1 MKRIHII
8 LFLLIGFSSS
18 VFAQADKWEIYQA
31 YQNTEQ
37 VEETNNHVFA
47 VADSSLY
54 AYSKEDNSLT
64 TYSRKN
70 GLSDNKIKVLRYH
83 ASSHTLI
90 IAYRNGNIDLFGN
103 DGIYN
108 LPYLKNNTSVQNK
121 TINDVYLYQDYA
133 YISAEVGILV
143 VNLNKKEI
151 TDTYRIG
158 SVRSACI
165 LNGNLYA
172 LTGEGIRYGKLTD
185 NLLDQGNWNN
195 LTLHTTDF
203 ETNQI
208 RRIADFDNR
217 LCLAVS
223 NLGIYYLNNNALT
236 RLLHNTSLSN
246 MKVENGKLLSFSAST
261 LYISDN
267 LNGFQTINGLSN
279 LKDASYLQTTD
290 NYWLAC
296 GQEGLKGIK
305 KNAGSTS
312 YEIITD
318 QLTINSPKN
327 NYAWDLQFKGGKLWV
342 TGGGRST
349 DRYFRQNTVMNYDE
363 INLWTNY
370 NYRIAESQTGRYFQD
385 AMTLDV
391 DPDDPAH
398 AFVAYYG
405 DGILELHNDTVLN
418 WYNSTNSP
426 LDAALAGNDRY
437 VRIGGVTLDK
447 NKNLWIA
454 NCISSS
460 PIKVLT
466 AEGEWHSYTNTAI
479 DNAEIIDKIVIT
491 QNGTKFINLLHSSQ
505 LGFYVFDD
513 NGTISDQSDDI
524 SAYYASVMDNQG
536 NTLNA
541 STFYSITEDKD
552 GNIWAG
558 TNIGPLVCYNANN
571 IESLRFN
578 RIVLADES
586 DYLLNGVRVNAIAV
600 DGSNQ
605 KWIATEG
612 SGVFLV
618 NAEGTE
624 VLENFTT
631 DNSPLPTNTI
641 NSIAINPEN
650 GKVFFA
656 VDGYGTLSYQGD
668 ATEGKDDYSDIH
680 AYPNPVRPEHDGKVI
695 ITGLMSNSNVKI
707 TDIAGNIVYQTKS
720 VGGQVTW
727 NCRNAKGSRVA
738 TGIYLVLAAT
748 QEGGES
754 VVTKIMVIK

>member
-1 MKRIHII
+1 MKIVHII
-8 LFLLIGFSSS
+8 LFVLFGCSSS
-18 VFAQADKWEIYQA
+18 VFAQFDKWEIYQA
-31 YQNTEQ
+31 YQNTEL

-54 AYSKEDNSLT
+54 AYSKEDNSVT
-64 TYSRKN
+64 AYSRKN
-70 GLSDNKIKVLRYH
+70 GLSDNKIKALRYH
-83 ASSHTLI
+83 ASSHTLV
-90 IAYRNGNIDLFGN
+90 IAYRNGNIDLFSN
-103 DGIYN
+103 EGIYN
-108 LPYLKNNTSVQNK
+108 LPYLKNNSSVQNK
-121 TINDVYLYQDYA
+121 TINDIYFYQDYA
-133 YISAEVGILV
+133 YLSAEVGILV

-151 TDTYRIG
+151 ADTYRIG

-165 LNGNLYA
+165 LNGHLYA
-172 LTGEGIRYGKLTD
+172 LTSEGIRQGNLTD
-185 NLLDQGNWNN
+185 NLLDQSNWSN
-195 LTLHTTDF
+195 LSLQTTDF
-203 ETNQI
+203 EISQI
-208 RRIADFDNR
+208 CRIADFNNR

-223 NLGIYYLNNNALT
+223 NLGVYYLADNTLT
-236 RLLHNTSLSN
+236 RFLHNTSLSN
-246 MKVENGKLLSFSAST
+246 MKVENSKLLSFSAST
-261 LYISDN
+261 LYVADN
-267 LNGFQTINGLSN
+267 LNGFQTIAGLSN
-279 LKDASYLQTTD
+279 LRDASYLQTAD

-296 GQEGLKGIK
+296 GEDGLKGIK
-305 KNAGSTS
+305 KNTGLS

-342 TGGGRST
+342 TGGGRNT
-349 DRYFRQNTVMNYDE
+349 DRYWRQNTIMTYDE
-363 INLWTNY
+363 SDLWTNY
-370 NYRIAESQTGRYFQD
+370 NYRIAETQTGRYFQD

-398 AFVAYYG
+398 SFVGYYG

-418 WYNSTNSP
+418 WYHSTNSP
-426 LDAALAGNDRY
+426 LEAALSGNDRY

-447 NKNLWIA
+447 DKNLWIT
-454 NCISSS
+454 NCVSSA

-466 AEGEWHSYTNTAI
+466 AEGEWYSYTNTAI
-479 DNAEIIDKIVIT
+479 DNAEIIDKILIT
-491 QNGTKFINLLHSSQ
+491 QNGSKFINLLHSSQ
-505 LGFYVFDD
+505 AGFYAFDD
-513 NGTISDQSDDI
+513 NGTITDQSDDV
-524 SAYYASVMDNQG
+524 SAYYASVMDSQG

-541 STFYSITEDKD
+541 SMFYSITEDKD

-558 TNIGPLVCYNANN
+558 TNIGPLVCYNPDN

-631 DNSPLPTNTI
+631 DNSPLPTNTV
-641 NSIAINPEN
+641 NSISINPEN

-668 ATEGKDDYSDIH
+668 ATEGKADYSDIH
-680 AYPNPVRPEHDGKVI
+680 AYPNPVRPEHDDKVI

-720 VGGQVTW
+720 IGGQVTW

-748 QEGGES
+748 QEGES

>member
-1 MKRIHII
+1 MKIVHII
-8 LFLLIGFSSS
+8 LFVLFGCSSS
-18 VFAQADKWEIYQA
+18 VFAQFDKWEIYQA
-31 YQNTEQ
+31 YQNTEL

-54 AYSKEDNSLT
+54 AYSKEDNSVT
-64 TYSRKN
+64 AYSRKN
-70 GLSDNKIKVLRYH
+70 GLSDNKIKALRYH
-83 ASSHTLI
+83 ASSHTLV
-90 IAYRNGNIDLFGN
+90 IAYRNGNIDLFSN
-103 DGIYN
+103 EGIYN
-108 LPYLKNNTSVQNK
+108 LPYLKNNSSVQNK
-121 TINDVYLYQDYA
+121 TINDIYFYQDYA
-133 YISAEVGILV
+133 YLSAEVGILV

-151 TDTYRIG
+151 ADTYRIG

-165 LNGNLYA
+165 LNGHLYA
-172 LTGEGIRYGKLTD
+172 LTSEGIRQGNLTD
-185 NLLDQGNWNN
+185 NLLDQSNWSN
-195 LTLHTTDF
+195 LSLQTTDF
-203 ETNQI
+203 EISQI
-208 RRIADFDNR
+208 CRIADFNNR

-223 NLGIYYLNNNALT
+223 NLGVYYLADNTLT
-236 RLLHNTSLSN
+236 RFLHNTSLSN
-246 MKVENGKLLSFSAST
+246 MKVENSKLLSFSAST
-261 LYISDN
+261 LYVADN
-267 LNGFQTINGLSN
+267 LNGFQTIAGLSN
-279 LKDASYLQTTD
+279 LRDASYLQTAD

-296 GQEGLKGIK
+296 GEDGLKGIK
-305 KNAGSTS
+305 KNTGSS

-342 TGGGRST
+342 TGGGRNT
-349 DRYFRQNTVMNYDE
+349 DRYWRQNTIMTYDE
-363 INLWTNY
+363 SDLWTNY
-370 NYRIAESQTGRYFQD
+370 NYRIAETQTGRYFQD

-398 AFVAYYG
+398 SFVGYYG

-418 WYNSTNSP
+418 WYHSTNSP
-426 LDAALAGNDRY
+426 LEAALSGNDRY

-447 NKNLWIA
+447 DKNLWIT
-454 NCISSS
+454 NCVSSA

-466 AEGEWHSYTNTAI
+466 AEGEWYSYTNTAI
-479 DNAEIIDKIVIT
+479 ANAEIIDKILIT
-491 QNGTKFINLLHSSQ
+491 QNGSKFINLLHSSQ
-505 LGFYVFDD
+505 AGFYAFDD
-513 NGTISDQSDDI
+513 NGTITDQSDDV
-524 SAYYASVMDNQG
+524 SAYYASVMDSQG

-541 STFYSITEDKD
+541 SMFYSITEDKD

-558 TNIGPLVCYNANN
+558 TNIGPLVCYNPDN

-631 DNSPLPTNTI
+631 DNSPLPTNTV

-668 ATEGKDDYSDIH
+668 ATEGKADYSDIH
-680 AYPNPVRPEHDGKVI
+680 AYPNPVRPEHDDKVI

-720 VGGQVTW
+720 IGGQVTW

-748 QEGGES
+748 QEGES

>member
-1 MKRIHII
+1 MKIVHII
-8 LFLLIGFSSS
+8 LFVLFGCSSS
-18 VFAQADKWEIYQA
+18 VFAQFDKWEIYQA
-31 YQNTEQ
+31 YQNTEL

-54 AYSKEDNSLT
+54 AYSKEDNSVT
-64 TYSRKN
+64 AYSRKN
-70 GLSDNKIKVLRYH
+70 GLSDNKIKALRYH
-83 ASSHTLI
+83 ASSHTLV
-90 IAYRNGNIDLFGN
+90 IAYRNGNIDLFSN
-103 DGIYN
+103 EGIYN
-108 LPYLKNNTSVQNK
+108 LPYLKNNSSVQNK
-121 TINDVYLYQDYA
+121 TINDIYFYQDYA
-133 YISAEVGILV
+133 YLSAEVGILV

-151 TDTYRIG
+151 ADTYRIG

-165 LNGNLYA
+165 LNGHLYA
-172 LTGEGIRYGKLTD
+172 LTSEGIRQGNLTD
-185 NLLDQGNWNN
+185 NLLDQSNWSN
-195 LTLHTTDF
+195 LSLQTTDF
-203 ETNQI
+203 EISQI
-208 RRIADFDNR
+208 CRIADFNNR

-223 NLGIYYLNNNALT
+223 NLGVYYLADNTLT
-236 RLLHNTSLSN
+236 RFLHNTSLSN
-246 MKVENGKLLSFSAST
+246 MKVENSKLLSFSAST
-261 LYISDN
+261 LYVADN
-267 LNGFQTINGLSN
+267 LNGFQTIAGLSN
-279 LKDASYLQTTD
+279 LRDASYLQTAD

-296 GQEGLKGIK
+296 GEDGLKGIK
-305 KNAGSTS
+305 KNTGSS

-342 TGGGRST
+342 TGGGRNT
-349 DRYFRQNTVMNYDE
+349 DRYWRQNTIMTYNESD
-363 INLWTNY
+363 LWTNY
-370 NYRIAESQTGRYFQD
+370 NYRIAETQTGRYFQD

-398 AFVAYYG
+398 SFVGYYG

-418 WYNSTNSP
+418 WYHSTNSP
-426 LDAALAGNDRY
+426 LEAALSGNDRY

-447 NKNLWIA
+447 DKNLWIT
-454 NCISSS
+454 NCVSSA

-466 AEGEWHSYTNTAI
+466 AEGEWYSYTNTAI
-479 DNAEIIDKIVIT
+479 DNAEIIDKILIT
-491 QNGTKFINLLHSSQ
+491 QNGSKFINLLHSSQ
-505 LGFYVFDD
+505 AGFYAFDD
-513 NGTISDQSDDI
+513 NGTITDQSDDV
-524 SAYYASVMDNQG
+524 SAYYASVMDSQG

-541 STFYSITEDKD
+541 SMFYSITEDKD

-558 TNIGPLVCYNANN
+558 TNIGPLVCYNPDN

-631 DNSPLPTNTI
+631 DNSPLPTNTV

-668 ATEGKDDYSDIH
+668 ATEGKADYSDIH
-680 AYPNPVRPEHDGKVI
+680 AYPNPVRPEHDDKVI

-720 VGGQVTW
+720 IGGQVIW

-748 QEGGES
+748 QEGES

>member
-1 MKRIHII
+1 MKIVHII
-8 LFLLIGFSSS
+8 LFVLFGCSSS
-18 VFAQADKWEIYQA
+18 VFAQFDKWEIYQA
-31 YQNTEQ
+31 YQNTEL

-54 AYSKEDNSLT
+54 AYSKEDNSVT
-64 TYSRKN
+64 AYSRKN
-70 GLSDNKIKVLRYH
+70 GLSDNKIKALRYH
-83 ASSHTLI
+83 ASSHTLV
-90 IAYRNGNIDLFGN
+90 IAYRNGNIDLFSN
-103 DGIYN
+103 EGIYN
-108 LPYLKNNTSVQNK
+108 LPYLKNNSSVQNK
-121 TINDVYLYQDYA
+121 TINDIYFYQDYA
-133 YISAEVGILV
+133 YLSAEVGILV

-151 TDTYRIG
+151 ADTYRIG

-165 LNGNLYA
+165 LNGHLYA
-172 LTGEGIRYGKLTD
+172 LTSEGIRQGNLTD
-185 NLLDQGNWNN
+185 NLLDQSNWSN
-195 LTLHTTDF
+195 LSLQTTDF
-203 ETNQI
+203 EISQI
-208 RRIADFDNR
+208 CRIADFNNR

-223 NLGIYYLNNNALT
+223 NLGVYYLADNTLT
-236 RLLHNTSLSN
+236 RFLHNTSLSN
-246 MKVENGKLLSFSAST
+246 MKVENSKLLSFSAST
-261 LYISDN
+261 LYVADN
-267 LNGFQTINGLSN
+267 LNGFQTIAGLSN
-279 LKDASYLQTTD
+279 LRDASYLQTAD

-296 GQEGLKGIK
+296 GEDGLKGIK
-305 KNAGSTS
+305 KNTGSS

-342 TGGGRST
+342 TGGGRNT
-349 DRYFRQNTVMNYDE
+349 DRYWRQNTIMTYDE
-363 INLWTNY
+363 SDLWTNY
-370 NYRIAESQTGRYFQD
+370 NYRIAETQTGRYFQD

-398 AFVAYYG
+398 SFVGYYG

-418 WYNSTNSP
+418 WYHSTNSP
-426 LDAALAGNDRY
+426 LEAALSGNDRY

-447 NKNLWIA
+447 DKNLWIT
-454 NCISSS
+454 NCVSSA

-466 AEGEWHSYTNTAI
+466 AEGEWYSYTNTAI
-479 DNAEIIDKIVIT
+479 ANAEIIDKILIT
-491 QNGTKFINLLHSSQ
+491 QNGSKFINLLHSSQ
-505 LGFYVFDD
+505 AGFYAFDD
-513 NGTISDQSDDI
+513 NGTITDQSDDV
-524 SAYYASVMDNQG
+524 SAYYASVMDSQG

-541 STFYSITEDKD
+541 SMFYSITEDKD

-558 TNIGPLVCYNANN
+558 TNIGPLVCYNPDN

-631 DNSPLPTNTI
+631 DNSPLPTNTV

-656 VDGYGTLSYQGD
+656 VDEYGTLSYQGD
-668 ATEGKDDYSDIH
+668 ATEGKADYSDIH
-680 AYPNPVRPEHDGKVI
+680 AYPNPVRPEHDDKVI

-720 VGGQVTW
+720 IGGQVTW

-748 QEGGES
+748 QEGES

>member
-1 MKRIHII
+1 MKIVHII
-8 LFLLIGFSSS
+8 LFVLFGCSS
-18 VFAQADKWEIYQA
+18 VFAQFDKWEIYQA
-31 YQNTEQ
+31 YQNTEL

-54 AYSKEDNSLT
+54 AYSKEDNSVT
-64 TYSRKN
+64 AYSRKN
-70 GLSDNKIKVLRYH
+70 GLSDNKIKALRYH
-83 ASSHTLI
+83 ASSHTLV
-90 IAYRNGNIDLFGN
+90 IAYRNGNIDLFSN
-103 DGIYN
+103 EGIYN
-108 LPYLKNNTSVQNK
+108 LPYLKNNSSVQNK
-121 TINDVYLYQDYA
+121 TINDIYFYQDYA
-133 YISAEVGILV
+133 YLSAEVGILV

-151 TDTYRIG
+151 ADTYRIG

-165 LNGNLYA
+165 LNGHLYA
-172 LTGEGIRYGKLTD
+172 LTSEGIRQGNLTD
-185 NLLDQGNWNN
+185 NLLDQSNWSN
-195 LTLHTTDF
+195 LSLQTTDF
-203 ETNQI
+203 EISQI
-208 RRIADFDNR
+208 RRIADFNNR

-223 NLGIYYLNNNALT
+223 NLGVYYLADNTLT
-236 RLLHNTSLSN
+236 RFLHNTSLSN
-246 MKVENGKLLSFSAST
+246 MKVENSKLLSFSAST
-261 LYISDN
+261 LYIADN
-267 LNGFQTINGLSN
+267 LNGFQTIAGLSN
-279 LKDASYLQTTD
+279 LKDASYLQTAD

-296 GQEGLKGIK
+296 GEDGLKGIK
-305 KNAGSTS
+305 KNTGSS

-342 TGGGRST
+342 TGGGRNT
-349 DRYFRQNTVMNYDE
+349 DRYWRQNTIMTYDE
-363 INLWTNY
+363 SDLWTNY
-370 NYRIAESQTGRYFQD
+370 NYRIAETQTGRYFQD

-398 AFVAYYG
+398 SFVGYYG

-418 WYNSTNSP
+418 WYHSTNSP
-426 LDAALAGNDRY
+426 LEAALSGNDRY

-447 NKNLWIA
+447 DKNLWIT
-454 NCISSS
+454 NCVSSA

-466 AEGEWHSYTNTAI
+466 AEGKWYSYTNTAI
-479 DNAEIIDKIVIT
+479 DNAEIIDKILIT
-491 QNGTKFINLLHSSQ
+491 QNGSKFINLLHSSQ
-505 LGFYVFDD
+505 AGFYAFND
-513 NGTISDQSDDI
+513 NGTITDQSDDV
-524 SAYYASVMDNQG
+524 SAYYASVMDSQG

-541 STFYSITEDKD
+541 SMFYSITEDKD

-558 TNIGPLVCYNANN
+558 TNIGPLVCYNPDN

-631 DNSPLPTNTI
+631 DNSPLPTNTV

-668 ATEGKDDYSDIH
+668 ATEGKADYSDIH
-680 AYPNPVRPEHDGKVI
+680 AYPNPVRPEHDDKVI

-720 VGGQVTW
+720 IGGQVTW

-748 QEGGES
+748 QEGES

>member
-1 MKRIHII
+1 MKIVHII
-8 LFLLIGFSSS
+8 LFVLFGCSSS
-18 VFAQADKWEIYQA
+18 VFAQFDKWEIYQA
-31 YQNTEQ
+31 YQNTEL

-54 AYSKEDNSLT
+54 AYSKEDNSVT
-64 TYSRKN
+64 AYSRKN
-70 GLSDNKIKVLRYH
+70 GLSDNKIKALRYH
-83 ASSHTLI
+83 ASSHTLV
-90 IAYRNGNIDLFGN
+90 IAYRNGNIDLFSN
-103 DGIYN
+103 EGIYN
-108 LPYLKNNTSVQNK
+108 LPYLKNNSSVQNK
-121 TINDVYLYQDYA
+121 TINDIYFYQDYA
-133 YISAEVGILV
+133 YLSAEVGILV

-151 TDTYRIG
+151 ADTYRIG

-165 LNGNLYA
+165 LNGHLYA
-172 LTGEGIRYGKLTD
+172 LTSEGIRQGNLTD
-185 NLLDQGNWNN
+185 NLLDQSNWSN
-195 LTLHTTDF
+195 LSLQTTDF
-203 ETNQI
+203 EISQI
-208 RRIADFDNR
+208 CRIADFNNR

-223 NLGIYYLNNNALT
+223 NLGVYYLADNTLT
-236 RLLHNTSLSN
+236 RFLHNTSLSN
-246 MKVENGKLLSFSAST
+246 MKVENSKLLSFSAST
-261 LYISDN
+261 LYIADN
-267 LNGFQTINGLSN
+267 LNGFQTIAGLSN
-279 LKDASYLQTTD
+279 LKDASYLQTAD

-296 GQEGLKGIK
+296 GEDGLKGIK
-305 KNAGSTS
+305 KNTGTS

-342 TGGGRST
+342 TGGGRNT
-349 DRYFRQNTVMNYDE
+349 DRYWRQNTIMTYNESD
-363 INLWTNY
+363 LWTNY
-370 NYRIAESQTGRYFQD
+370 NYRIAETQTGRYFQD

-398 AFVAYYG
+398 SFVGYYG

-418 WYNSTNSP
+418 WYHSTNSP
-426 LDAALAGNDRY
+426 LEAALSGNDRY

-447 NKNLWIA
+447 DKNLWIT
-454 NCISSS
+454 NCVSSA

-466 AEGEWHSYTNTAI
+466 AEGEWYSYTNTAI
-479 DNAEIIDKIVIT
+479 DNAEIIDKILIT
-491 QNGTKFINLLHSSQ
+491 QNGSKFINLLHSSQ
-505 LGFYVFDD
+505 AGFYAFDD
-513 NGTISDQSDDI
+513 NGTITDQSDDV
-524 SAYYASVMDNQG
+524 SAYYASVMDSQG

-541 STFYSITEDKD
+541 SMFYSITEDKD

-558 TNIGPLVCYNANN
+558 TNIGPLVCYNPDN

-631 DNSPLPTNTI
+631 DNSPLPTNTV

-668 ATEGKDDYSDIH
+668 ATEGKADYSDIH
-680 AYPNPVRPEHDGKVI
+680 AYPNPVRPEHDDKVI

-720 VGGQVTW
+720 IGGQVTW

-748 QEGGES
+748 QEGES

>member
-1 MKRIHII
+1 MKIVHII
-8 LFLLIGFSSS
+8 LFVLFGCSSS
-18 VFAQADKWEIYQA
+18 VFAQFDKWEIYQA
-31 YQNTEQ
+31 YQNTEL

-54 AYSKEDNSLT
+54 AYSKEDNSVT
-64 TYSRKN
+64 AYSRKN
-70 GLSDNKIKVLRYH
+70 GLSDNKIKALRYH
-83 ASSHTLI
+83 ASSHTLV
-90 IAYRNGNIDLFGN
+90 IAYRNGNIDLFSN
-103 DGIYN
+103 EGIYN
-108 LPYLKNNTSVQNK
+108 LPYLKNNSSVQNK
-121 TINDVYLYQDYA
+121 TINDIYFYHDYA
-133 YISAEVGILV
+133 YLSAEVGILV

-151 TDTYRIG
+151 ADTYRIG

-165 LNGNLYA
+165 LNGHLYA
-172 LTGEGIRYGKLTD
+172 LTSEGIRQGNLTD
-185 NLLDQGNWNN
+185 NLLDQSNWSN
-195 LTLHTTDF
+195 LSLQTTDF
-203 ETNQI
+203 EISQI
-208 RRIADFDNR
+208 CRIADFNNR

-223 NLGIYYLNNNALT
+223 NLGVYYLADNTLT
-236 RLLHNTSLSN
+236 RFLHNTSLSN
-246 MKVENGKLLSFSAST
+246 MKVENNKLLSFSAST
-261 LYISDN
+261 LYVADN
-267 LNGFQTINGLSN
+267 LNGFQIIAGLSN
-279 LKDASYLQTTD
+279 LRDASYLQTAD

-296 GQEGLKGIK
+296 GEDGLKGIK
-305 KNAGSTS
+305 KNTGSS

-342 TGGGRST
+342 TGGGRNT
-349 DRYFRQNTVMNYDE
+349 DRYWRQNTIMTYDE
-363 INLWTNY
+363 SDLWTNY
-370 NYRIAESQTGRYFQD
+370 NYRIAETQTGRYFQD

-398 AFVAYYG
+398 SFVGYYG

-418 WYNSTNSP
+418 WYHSTNSP
-426 LDAALAGNDRY
+426 LEAALSGNDRY

-447 NKNLWIA
+447 DKNLWIT
-454 NCISSS
+454 NCVSSA

-466 AEGEWHSYTNTAI
+466 AEGEWYSYTNTAI
-479 DNAEIIDKIVIT
+479 DNAEIIDKILIT
-491 QNGTKFINLLHSSQ
+491 QNGSKFINLLHSSQ
-505 LGFYVFDD
+505 AGFYAFDD
-513 NGTISDQSDDI
+513 NGTITDQSDDV
-524 SAYYASVMDNQG
+524 SAYYASVMDSQG

-541 STFYSITEDKD
+541 SMFYSITEDKD

-558 TNIGPLVCYNANN
+558 TNIGSLVCYNPDN

-631 DNSPLPTNTI
+631 DNSPLPTNTV

-668 ATEGKDDYSDIH
+668 ATEGKADYSDIH
-680 AYPNPVRPEHDGKVI
+680 AYPNPVRPEHDDKVI

-720 VGGQVTW
+720 IGGQVTW

-748 QEGGES
+748 QEGES

>member
-1 MKRIHII
+1 MKIVHII
-8 LFLLIGFSSS
+8 LFVLFGCSSS
-18 VFAQADKWEIYQA
+18 VFAQFDKWEIYQA
-31 YQNTEQ
+31 YQNTEL

-54 AYSKEDNSLT
+54 AYSKEDNSVT
-64 TYSRKN
+64 AYSRKN
-70 GLSDNKIKVLRYH
+70 GLSDNKIKALRYH
-83 ASSHTLI
+83 ASSHTLV
-90 IAYRNGNIDLFGN
+90 IAYRNGNIDLFSN
-103 DGIYN
+103 EGIYN
-108 LPYLKNNTSVQNK
+108 LPYLKNNSSVQNK
-121 TINDVYLYQDYA
+121 TINDIYFYQDYA
-133 YISAEVGILV
+133 YLSAEVGILV

-151 TDTYRIG
+151 ADTYRIG

-165 LNGNLYA
+165 LNGHLYA
-172 LTGEGIRYGKLTD
+172 LTSEGIRQGNLTD
-185 NLLDQGNWNN
+185 NLLDQSNWSN
-195 LTLHTTDF
+195 LFLQTTDF
-203 ETNQI
+203 EISQI
-208 RRIADFDNR
+208 CRIADFNNR

-223 NLGIYYLNNNALT
+223 NLGVYYLADNTLT
-236 RLLHNTSLSN
+236 RFLHNTSLSN
-246 MKVENGKLLSFSAST
+246 MKVENSKLLSFSAST
-261 LYISDN
+261 LYVADN
-267 LNGFQTINGLSN
+267 LNGFQTIAGLSN
-279 LKDASYLQTTD
+279 LRDASYLQTAD

-296 GQEGLKGIK
+296 GEDGLKGIK
-305 KNAGSTS
+305 KNTGSS

-342 TGGGRST
+342 TGGGRNT
-349 DRYFRQNTVMNYDE
+349 DRYWRQNTIMTYDE
-363 INLWTNY
+363 SDLWTNY
-370 NYRIAESQTGRYFQD
+370 NYRIAETQTGRYFQD

-398 AFVAYYG
+398 SFVGYYG

-418 WYNSTNSP
+418 WYHSTNSP
-426 LDAALAGNDRY
+426 LEAALSGNDRY

-447 NKNLWIA
+447 DKNLWIT
-454 NCISSS
+454 NCVSSA

-466 AEGEWHSYTNTAI
+466 AEGEWYSYTNTAI
-479 DNAEIIDKIVIT
+479 DNAEIIDKILIT
-491 QNGTKFINLLHSSQ
+491 QNGSKFINLLHSSQ
-505 LGFYVFDD
+505 AGFYAFDD
-513 NGTISDQSDDI
+513 NGTITDQSDDV
-524 SAYYASVMDNQG
+524 SAYYASVMDSQG

-541 STFYSITEDKD
+541 SMFYSITEDKD

-558 TNIGPLVCYNANN
+558 TNIGPLVCYNPDN

-605 KWIATEG
+605 KWVATEG

-631 DNSPLPTNTI
+631 DNSPLPTNTV

-668 ATEGKDDYSDIH
+668 ATEGKADYSDIH
-680 AYPNPVRPEHDGKVI
+680 AYPNPVRPEHDDKVI

-720 VGGQVTW
+720 IGGQVIW

-748 QEGGES
+748 QEGES

>member
-1 MKRIHII
+1 MKIVHII
-8 LFLLIGFSSS
+8 LFVLFGCSSS
-18 VFAQADKWEIYQA
+18 VFAQFDKWEIYQA
-31 YQNTEQ
+31 YQNTEL

-54 AYSKEDNSLT
+54 AYSKEDNSVT
-64 TYSRKN
+64 AYSRKN
-70 GLSDNKIKVLRYH
+70 GLSDNKIKALRYH
-83 ASSHTLI
+83 ASSHTLV
-90 IAYRNGNIDLFGN
+90 IAYRNGNIDLFSN
-103 DGIYN
+103 EGIYN
-108 LPYLKNNTSVQNK
+108 LPYLKNNSSVQNK
-121 TINDVYLYQDYA
+121 TINDIYFYQDYA
-133 YISAEVGILV
+133 YLSAEVGILV

-151 TDTYRIG
+151 ADTYRIG

-165 LNGNLYA
+165 LNGHLYA
-172 LTGEGIRYGKLTD
+172 LTSEGIRQGNLTD
-185 NLLDQGNWNN
+185 NLLDQSNWSN
-195 LTLHTTDF
+195 LSLQTTDF
-203 ETNQI
+203 EISQI
-208 RRIADFDNR
+208 CRIADFNNR

-223 NLGIYYLNNNALT
+223 NLGVYYLADNTLT
-236 RLLHNTSLSN
+236 RFLHNTSLSN
-246 MKVENGKLLSFSAST
+246 MKVENSKLLSFSAST
-261 LYISDN
+261 LYVADN
-267 LNGFQTINGLSN
+267 LNGFQTIAGLSN
-279 LKDASYLQTTD
+279 LRDASYLQTAD

-296 GQEGLKGIK
+296 GEDGLKGIK
-305 KNAGSTS
+305 KNTGSS

-342 TGGGRST
+342 TGGGRNT
-349 DRYFRQNTVMNYDE
+349 DRYWRQNTIMTYDE
-363 INLWTNY
+363 SDLWTNY
-370 NYRIAESQTGRYFQD
+370 NYRIAETQTGRYFQD

-398 AFVAYYG
+398 SFVGYYG

-418 WYNSTNSP
+418 WYHSTNSP
-426 LDAALAGNDRY
+426 LEAALSGNDRY

-447 NKNLWIA
+447 DKNLWIT
-454 NCISSS
+454 NCVSSA

-466 AEGEWHSYTNTAI
+466 AEGKWYSYTNTAI
-479 DNAEIIDKIVIT
+479 DNAEIIDKILIT
-491 QNGTKFINLLHSSQ
+491 QNGSKFINLLHSSQ
-505 LGFYVFDD
+505 AGFYAFND
-513 NGTISDQSDDI
+513 NGTITDQSDDV
-524 SAYYASVMDNQG
+524 SAYYASVMDSQG

-541 STFYSITEDKD
+541 SMFYSITEDKD

-558 TNIGPLVCYNANN
+558 TNIGPLVCYNPDN

-631 DNSPLPTNTI
+631 DNSPLPTNTV

-668 ATEGKDDYSDIH
+668 ATEGKADYSDIH
-680 AYPNPVRPEHDGKVI
+680 AYPNPVRPEHDDKVI

-720 VGGQVTW
+720 IGGQVTW

-748 QEGGES
+748 QEGES

>member
-1 MKRIHII
+1 MKIVHII
-8 LFLLIGFSSS
+8 LFVLFGCSSS
-18 VFAQADKWEIYQA
+18 VFAQFDKWEIYQA
-31 YQNTEQ
+31 YQNTEL

-54 AYSKEDNSLT
+54 AYSKEDNSVT
-64 TYSRKN
+64 AYSRKN
-70 GLSDNKIKVLRYH
+70 GLSDNKIKALRYH
-83 ASSHTLI
+83 ASSHTLV
-90 IAYRNGNIDLFGN
+90 IAYRNGNIDLFSN
-103 DGIYN
+103 EGIYN
-108 LPYLKNNTSVQNK
+108 LPYLKNNSSVQNK
-121 TINDVYLYQDYA
+121 TINDIYFYQDYA
-133 YISAEVGILV
+133 YLSAEVGILV

-151 TDTYRIG
+151 ADTYRIG

-165 LNGNLYA
+165 LNGHLYA
-172 LTGEGIRYGKLTD
+172 LTSEGIRQGNLTD
-185 NLLDQGNWNN
+185 NLLDQSNWSN
-195 LTLHTTDF
+195 LFLQTTDF
-203 ETNQI
+203 EISQI
-208 RRIADFDNR
+208 CRIADFNNR

-223 NLGIYYLNNNALT
+223 NLGVYYLADNTLT
-236 RLLHNTSLSN
+236 RFLHNTSLSN
-246 MKVENGKLLSFSAST
+246 MKVENSKLLSFSAST
-261 LYISDN
+261 LYVADN
-267 LNGFQTINGLSN
+267 LNGFQTIAGLSN
-279 LKDASYLQTTD
+279 LRDASYLQTAD

-296 GQEGLKGIK
+296 GEDGLKGIK
-305 KNAGSTS
+305 KNTGSS

-342 TGGGRST
+342 TGGGRNT
-349 DRYFRQNTVMNYDE
+349 DRYWRQNTIMTYDE
-363 INLWTNY
+363 SDLWTNY
-370 NYRIAESQTGRYFQD
+370 NYRIAETQTGRYFQD

-398 AFVAYYG
+398 SFVGYYG

-418 WYNSTNSP
+418 WYHSTNSP
-426 LDAALAGNDRY
+426 LEAALSGNDRY

-447 NKNLWIA
+447 DKNLWIT
-454 NCISSS
+454 NCVSSA

-466 AEGEWHSYTNTAI
+466 AEGEWYSYTNTAI
-479 DNAEIIDKIVIT
+479 DNAEIIDKILIT
-491 QNGTKFINLLHSSQ
+491 QNGSKFINLLHSSQ
-505 LGFYVFDD
+505 AGFYAFDD
-513 NGTISDQSDDI
+513 NGTITDQSDDV
-524 SAYYASVMDNQG
+524 SAYYASVMDSQG

-541 STFYSITEDKD
+541 SMFYSITEDKD

-558 TNIGPLVCYNANN
+558 TNIGPLVCYNPDN

-605 KWIATEG
+605 KWVATEG

-631 DNSPLPTNTI
+631 DNSPLPTNTV

-668 ATEGKDDYSDIH
+668 ATEGKADYSNIH
-680 AYPNPVRPEHDGKVI
+680 AYPNPVRPEHDDKVI

-720 VGGQVTW
+720 IGGQVTW

-748 QEGGES
+748 QEGES

>member
-1 MKRIHII
+1 
-8 LFLLIGFSSS
+8 
-18 VFAQADKWEIYQA
+18 
-31 YQNTEQ
+31 
-37 VEETNNHVFA
+37 
-47 VADSSLY
+47 
-54 AYSKEDNSLT
+54 
-64 TYSRKN
+64 
-70 GLSDNKIKVLRYH
+70 
-83 ASSHTLI
+83 
-90 IAYRNGNIDLFGN
+90 
-103 DGIYN
+103 
-108 LPYLKNNTSVQNK
+108 
-121 TINDVYLYQDYA
+121 
-133 YISAEVGILV
+133 
-143 VNLNKKEI
+143 
-151 TDTYRIG
+151 
-158 SVRSACI
+158 
-165 LNGNLYA
+165 
-172 LTGEGIRYGKLTD
+172 
-185 NLLDQGNWNN
+185 
-195 LTLHTTDF
+195 
-203 ETNQI
+203 
-208 RRIADFDNR
+208 
-217 LCLAVS
+217 
-223 NLGIYYLNNNALT
+223 
-236 RLLHNTSLSN
+236 
-246 MKVENGKLLSFSAST
+246 MKVENNKLLSFSAST
-261 LYISDN
+261 LYIADN
-267 LNGFQTINGLSN
+267 LNGFQTIAGLSN
-279 LKDASYLQTTD
+279 LKDASYLQTAD

-296 GQEGLKGIK
+296 GEDGLKGIK
-305 KNAGSTS
+305 KNTGTS

-342 TGGGRST
+342 TGGGRNT
-349 DRYFRQNTVMNYDE
+349 DRYWRQNTIMTYDE
-363 INLWTNY
+363 SDLWTNY
-370 NYRIAESQTGRYFQD
+370 NYRIAETQTGRYFQD

-398 AFVAYYG
+398 SFVGYYG

-418 WYNSTNSP
+418 WYHSTNSP
-426 LDAALAGNDRY
+426 LEAALSGNDRY

-447 NKNLWIA
+447 DKNLWIT
-454 NCISSS
+454 NCVSSA

-466 AEGEWHSYTNTAI
+466 AEGEWYSYTNTAI
-479 DNAEIIDKIVIT
+479 DNAEIIDKILIT
-491 QNGTKFINLLHSSQ
+491 QNGSKFINLLHSSQ
-505 LGFYVFDD
+505 AGFYAFDD
-513 NGTISDQSDDI
+513 NGTITDQSDDV
-524 SAYYASVMDNQG
+524 SAYYASVMDSQG

-541 STFYSITEDKD
+541 SMFYSITEDKD

-558 TNIGPLVCYNANN
+558 TNIGPLVCYNPDN

-631 DNSPLPTNTI
+631 DNSPLPTNTV

-668 ATEGKDDYSDIH
+668 ATEGKADYSDIH
-680 AYPNPVRPEHDGKVI
+680 AYPNPVRPEHDDKVI

-720 VGGQVTW
+720 IGGQVTW

-748 QEGGES
+748 QEGES

>member
-1 MKRIHII
+1 MKIVHII
-8 LFLLIGFSSS
+8 LFVLFGCSS
-18 VFAQADKWEIYQA
+18 VFAQFDKWEIYQA
-31 YQNTEQ
+31 YQNTEL

-54 AYSKEDNSLT
+54 AYSKEDNSVT
-64 TYSRKN
+64 AYSRKN
-70 GLSDNKIKVLRYH
+70 GLSDNKIKALRYH
-83 ASSHTLI
+83 ASSHTLV
-90 IAYRNGNIDLFGN
+90 IAYRNGNIDLFSN
-103 DGIYN
+103 EGIYN
-108 LPYLKNNTSVQNK
+108 LPYLKNNSSVQNK
-121 TINDVYLYQDYA
+121 TINDIYFYQDYA
-133 YISAEVGILV
+133 YLSAEVGILV

-151 TDTYRIG
+151 ADTYRIG

-165 LNGNLYA
+165 LNGHLYA
-172 LTGEGIRYGKLTD
+172 LTSEGIRQGNLTD
-185 NLLDQGNWNN
+185 NLLDQSNWSN
-195 LTLHTTDF
+195 LSLQTTDF
-203 ETNQI
+203 EISQI
-208 RRIADFDNR
+208 RRIADFNNR

-223 NLGIYYLNNNALT
+223 NLGVYYLADNTLT
-236 RLLHNTSLSN
+236 RFLHNTSLSN
-246 MKVENGKLLSFSAST
+246 MKVENSKLLSFSAST
-261 LYISDN
+261 LYIADN
-267 LNGFQTINGLSN
+267 LNGFQTIAGLSN
-279 LKDASYLQTTD
+279 LKDASYLQTAD

-296 GQEGLKGIK
+296 GEDGLKGIK
-305 KNAGSTS
+305 KNTGTS

-349 DRYFRQNTVMNYDE
+349 DRYWRQNTIMTYDE
-363 INLWTNY
+363 SDLWTNY
-370 NYRIAESQTGRYFQD
+370 NYRIAETQTGRYFQD

-398 AFVAYYG
+398 SFVGYYG

-418 WYNSTNSP
+418 WYHSTNSP
-426 LDAALAGNDRY
+426 LEAALSGNDRY

-447 NKNLWIA
+447 DKNLWIT
-454 NCISSS
+454 NCVSSA

-466 AEGEWHSYTNTAI
+466 AEGEWYSYTNTAI
-479 DNAEIIDKIVIT
+479 DNAEIIDKILIT
-491 QNGTKFINLLHSSQ
+491 QNGSKFINLLHSSQ
-505 LGFYVFDD
+505 AGFYAFDD
-513 NGTISDQSDDI
+513 NGTITDQSDDV
-524 SAYYASVMDNQG
+524 SAYYASVMDSQG

-541 STFYSITEDKD
+541 NMFYSITEDKD

-558 TNIGPLVCYNANN
+558 TNIGPLVCYNPDN

-586 DYLLNGVRVNAIAV
+586 DYLLNGVRVNAITV

-631 DNSPLPTNTI
+631 DNSPLPTNTV
-641 NSIAINPEN
+641 NSISINPEN

-668 ATEGKDDYSDIH
+668 ATEGKADYSDIH
-680 AYPNPVRPEHDGKVI
+680 AYPNPVRPEHDDKVI

-720 VGGQVTW
+720 IGGQVTW

-748 QEGGES
+748 QEGES

>member
-1 MKRIHII
+1 MKIVHII
-8 LFLLIGFSSS
+8 LFVLFGCSS
-18 VFAQADKWEIYQA
+18 VFAQFDKWEIYQA
-31 YQNTEQ
+31 YQNTEL

-54 AYSKEDNSLT
+54 AYSKEDNSVT
-64 TYSRKN
+64 AYSRKN
-70 GLSDNKIKVLRYH
+70 GLSDNKIKALRYH
-83 ASSHTLI
+83 ASSHTLV
-90 IAYRNGNIDLFGN
+90 IAYRNGNIDLFSN
-103 DGIYN
+103 EGIYN
-108 LPYLKNNTSVQNK
+108 LPYLKNNSSVQNK
-121 TINDVYLYQDYA
+121 TINDIYFYQDYA
-133 YISAEVGILV
+133 YLSAEVGILV

-151 TDTYRIG
+151 ADTYRIG

-165 LNGNLYA
+165 LNGHLYA
-172 LTGEGIRYGKLTD
+172 LTSEGIRQGNLTD
-185 NLLDQGNWNN
+185 NLLDQSNWSN
-195 LTLHTTDF
+195 LSLQTTDF
-203 ETNQI
+203 EISQI
-208 RRIADFDNR
+208 RRIADFNNR

-223 NLGIYYLNNNALT
+223 NLGVYYLADNTLT
-236 RLLHNTSLSN
+236 RFLHNTSLSN
-246 MKVENGKLLSFSAST
+246 MKVENSKLLSFSAST
-261 LYISDN
+261 LYIADN
-267 LNGFQTINGLSN
+267 LNGFQTIAGLSN
-279 LKDASYLQTTD
+279 LKDASYLQTAD

-296 GQEGLKGIK
+296 GEDGLKGIK
-305 KNAGSTS
+305 KNTGTS

-342 TGGGRST
+342 TGGGRNT
-349 DRYFRQNTVMNYDE
+349 DRYWRQNTIMTYDE
-363 INLWTNY
+363 SDLWTNY
-370 NYRIAESQTGRYFQD
+370 NYRIAETQTGRYFQD

-398 AFVAYYG
+398 SFVGYYG

-418 WYNSTNSP
+418 WYHSTNSP
-426 LDAALAGNDRY
+426 LEAALSGNDRY

-447 NKNLWIA
+447 DKNLWIT
-454 NCISSS
+454 NCVSSA

-466 AEGEWHSYTNTAI
+466 AEGEWYSYTNTAI
-479 DNAEIIDKIVIT
+479 DNAEIIDKILIT
-491 QNGTKFINLLHSSQ
+491 QNGSKFINLLHSSQ
-505 LGFYVFDD
+505 AGFYAFDD
-513 NGTISDQSDDI
+513 NGTITDQSDDV
-524 SAYYASVMDNQG
+524 SAYYASVMDSQG

-541 STFYSITEDKD
+541 NMFYSITEDKD

-558 TNIGPLVCYNANN
+558 TNIGPLVCYNPDN

-586 DYLLNGVRVNAIAV
+586 DYLLNGVRVNAITV

-631 DNSPLPTNTI
+631 DNSPLPTNTV

-668 ATEGKDDYSDIH
+668 ATEGKADYSDIH
-680 AYPNPVRPEHDGKVI
+680 AYPNPVRPEHDDKVI

-720 VGGQVTW
+720 IGGQVTW

-748 QEGGES
+748 QEGES

>member
-1 MKRIHII
+1 MKIVHII
-8 LFLLIGFSSS
+8 LFVLFGCSSS
-18 VFAQADKWEIYQA
+18 VFAQFDKWEIYQA
-31 YQNTEQ
+31 YQNTEL

-54 AYSKEDNSLT
+54 AYSKEDNSVT
-64 TYSRKN
+64 AYSRKN
-70 GLSDNKIKVLRYH
+70 GLSDNKIKALRYH
-83 ASSHTLI
+83 ASSHTLV
-90 IAYRNGNIDLFGN
+90 IAYRNGNIDLFSN
-103 DGIYN
+103 EGIYN
-108 LPYLKNNTSVQNK
+108 LPYLKNNSSVQNK
-121 TINDVYLYQDYA
+121 TINDIYFYQDYA
-133 YISAEVGILV
+133 YLSAEVGILV

-151 TDTYRIG
+151 ADTYRIG
-158 SVRSACI
+158 PVRSACI
-165 LNGNLYA
+165 LNGHLYA
-172 LTGEGIRYGKLTD
+172 LTSEGIRQGNLTD
-185 NLLDQGNWNN
+185 NLLDQSNWSN
-195 LTLHTTDF
+195 LSLQTTDF
-203 ETNQI
+203 EISQI
-208 RRIADFDNR
+208 RRIADFNNR

-223 NLGIYYLNNNALT
+223 NLGVYYLADNTLT
-236 RLLHNTSLSN
+236 RFLHNTSLSN
-246 MKVENGKLLSFSAST
+246 MKVENSKLLSFSAST
-261 LYISDN
+261 LYIADN
-267 LNGFQTINGLSN
+267 LNGFQTIAGLSN
-279 LKDASYLQTTD
+279 LKDASYLQTAD

-296 GQEGLKGIK
+296 GEDGLKGIK
-305 KNAGSTS
+305 KNTGTS

-342 TGGGRST
+342 TGGGRNT
-349 DRYFRQNTVMNYDE
+349 DRYWRQNTIMTYNESD
-363 INLWTNY
+363 LWTNY
-370 NYRIAESQTGRYFQD
+370 NYRIAETQTGRYFQD

-398 AFVAYYG
+398 SFVGYYG

-418 WYNSTNSP
+418 WYHSTNSP
-426 LDAALAGNDRY
+426 LEAALSGNDRY

-447 NKNLWIA
+447 DKNLWIT
-454 NCISSS
+454 NCVSSA

-466 AEGEWHSYTNTAI
+466 AEGEWYSYTNTAI
-479 DNAEIIDKIVIT
+479 DNAEIIDKILIT
-491 QNGTKFINLLHSSQ
+491 QNGSKFINLLHSSQ
-505 LGFYVFDD
+505 AGFYAFDD
-513 NGTISDQSDDI
+513 NETITDQSDDV
-524 SAYYASVMDNQG
+524 SAYYASVMDSQG

-541 STFYSITEDKD
+541 SMFYSITEDKD

-558 TNIGPLVCYNANN
+558 TNIGPLVCYNPDN

-624 VLENFTT
+624 VLESFTT
-631 DNSPLPTNTI
+631 DNSPLPTNTV

-668 ATEGKDDYSDIH
+668 ATEGKADYSDIH
-680 AYPNPVRPEHDGKVI
+680 AYPNPVRPEHDDKVI

-720 VGGQVTW
+720 IGGQVTW

-748 QEGGES
+748 QEGES

>member
-1 MKRIHII
+1 MKIVHII
-8 LFLLIGFSSS
+8 LFVLFGCSSS
-18 VFAQADKWEIYQA
+18 VFAQFDKWEIYQA
-31 YQNTEQ
+31 YQNTEL

-54 AYSKEDNSLT
+54 AYSKEDNSVT
-64 TYSRKN
+64 AYSRKN
-70 GLSDNKIKVLRYH
+70 GLSDNKIKALRYH
-83 ASSHTLI
+83 ASSHTLV
-90 IAYRNGNIDLFGN
+90 IAYRNGNIDLFSN
-103 DGIYN
+103 EGIYN
-108 LPYLKNNTSVQNK
+108 LPYLKNNSSVQNK
-121 TINDVYLYQDYA
+121 TINDIYFYQDYA
-133 YISAEVGILV
+133 YLSAEVGILV

-151 TDTYRIG
+151 ADTYRIG

-165 LNGNLYA
+165 LNGHLYA
-172 LTGEGIRYGKLTD
+172 LTSEGIRQGNLTD
-185 NLLDQGNWNN
+185 NLLDQSNWSN
-195 LTLHTTDF
+195 LFLQTTDF
-203 ETNQI
+203 EISQI
-208 RRIADFDNR
+208 CRIADFNNR

-223 NLGIYYLNNNALT
+223 NLGVYYLADNTLT
-236 RLLHNTSLSN
+236 RFLHNTSLSN
-246 MKVENGKLLSFSAST
+246 MKVENSKLLSFSAST
-261 LYISDN
+261 LYVADN
-267 LNGFQTINGLSN
+267 LNGFQTIAGLSN
-279 LKDASYLQTTD
+279 LRDASYLQTAD

-296 GQEGLKGIK
+296 GEDGLKGIK
-305 KNAGSTS
+305 KNTGSS

-342 TGGGRST
+342 TGGGRNT
-349 DRYFRQNTVMNYDE
+349 DRYWRQNTIMTYNESD
-363 INLWTNY
+363 LWTNY
-370 NYRIAESQTGRYFQD
+370 NYRIAETQTGRYFQD

-398 AFVAYYG
+398 SFVGYYG

-418 WYNSTNSP
+418 WYHSTNSP
-426 LDAALAGNDRY
+426 LEAALSGNDRY

-447 NKNLWIA
+447 DKNLWIT
-454 NCISSS
+454 NCVSSA

-466 AEGEWHSYTNTAI
+466 AEGEWYSYTNTAI
-479 DNAEIIDKIVIT
+479 DNAEIIDKILIT
-491 QNGTKFINLLHSSQ
+491 QNGSKFINLLHSSQ
-505 LGFYVFDD
+505 AGFYAFDD
-513 NGTISDQSDDI
+513 NGTITDQSDDV
-524 SAYYASVMDNQG
+524 SAYYASVMDSQG

-541 STFYSITEDKD
+541 SMFYSITEDKD

-558 TNIGPLVCYNANN
+558 TNIGPLVCYNPDN

-631 DNSPLPTNTI
+631 DNSPLPTNTV

-668 ATEGKDDYSDIH
+668 ATEGKADYSDIH
-680 AYPNPVRPEHDGKVI
+680 AYPNPVRPEHDDKVI

-720 VGGQVTW
+720 IGGQVTW

-748 QEGGES
+748 QEGES